1 MLPIIEI
8 SPCHALGLRGYC
20 FWQRNKFWSLRL
32 ISTSWVFFALP
43 MFPPMAQTSGS
54 IYTSIQGRHKPWL
67 GSIAMWI
74 EALTSYKISLS
85 KRGVGLSGTIRKGW
99 EKKIDSQSQLKVC
112 VRNYVT
118 GLPEIP
124 RIVAQLFEG
133 SPGLERR
140 TEKCLL
146 YPGGSQ

>member
-32 ISTSWVFFALP
+32 ISTSCVFFALP

-85 KRGVGLSGTIRKGW
+85 KRGVGLSGTIRKAW
-99 EKKIDSQSQLKVC
+99 EKKMDSQSQLKAFVKNC
-112 VRNYVT
+112 SYQLARNMT
-118 GLPEIP
+118 
-124 RIVAQLFEG
+124 VADSWG
-133 SPGLERR
+133 RGPGLERR
-140 TEKCLL
+140 TEKWLPCS
-146 YPGGSQ
+146 GGSQ